1 MSTMEP
7 DGPEALVEAVRERLV
22 GALTLATGR
31 REVAE
36 ELAQDA
42 LVRAWQRWPEVRTA
56 DDPEAWVFRV
66 GFNLAASW
74 GRRQSAE
81 WRANRRSRAGS
92 PTADAHL
99 DADAAGILALRSAV
113 AALPA
118 RQRAVVVA
126 RYYLGYDVAGTA
138 ALLGI
143 APGTVKATTSH
154 AFAKLRVAGLLDD
167 RTISDRDEPEEVP
180 R

>member
-1 MSTMEP
+1 LSTMGP
-7 DGPEALVEAVRERLV
+7 DGPEALVEAVRDRLV
-22 GALTLATGR
+22 GALTLTTGR
-31 REVAE
+31 RAVAE

-42 LVRAWQRWPEVRTA
+42 LVRAWQRWPQVREV

-81 WRANRRSRAGS
+81 RRANRRSRDGS
-92 PTADAHL
+92 ATAEVHL
-99 DADAAGILALRSAV
+99 DADAAEIVALRAAV
-113 AALPA
+113 AALPD

-143 APGTVKATTSH
+143 AAGTVKATTSH
-154 AFAKLRVAGLLDD
+154 ALTNLRTSGVVEDRAVA
-167 RTISDRDEPEEVP
+167 DRDEPEEVT

>member
-7 DGPEALVEAVRERLV
+7 DGPEALVEAVRDRLV

-31 REVAE
+31 RAVAE

-42 LVRAWQRWPEVRTA
+42 LVRAWQRWPQVRA
-56 DDPEAWVFRV
+56 SDDPEAWVFRV

-92 PTADAHL
+92 TTADAHL
-99 DADAAGILALRSAV
+99 DADAAEVLALRSAV
-113 AALPA
+113 AGLPA

-138 ALLGI
+138 ALLGV

-154 AFAKLRVAGLLDD
+154 ALANLRTAGLLDD
-167 RTISDRDEPEEVP
+167 RAVTDRDEPEEVP

>member
-1 MSTMEP
+1 MMEP
-7 DGPEALVEAVRERLV
+7 NGPEALVEAVRERLV

-31 REVAE
+31 RAVAE

-42 LVRAWQRWPEVRTA
+42 LVRAWQRWPQVSAA

-81 WRANRRSRAGS
+81 WRANRRSEAGS
-92 PTADAHL
+92 DPAGAHL
-99 DADAAGILALRSAV
+99 DADAAEVLALRSAV

-126 RYYLGYDVAGTA
+126 RYYLGYDVASTA
-138 ALLGI
+138 ALLSI
-143 APGTVKATTSH
+143 ASGTVKATTSH
-154 AFAKLRVAGLLDD
+154 ALANLRAAGVVEDQAV
-167 RTISDRDEPEEVP
+167 TYRDEPEEVA

>member
-1 MSTMEP
+1 MATMEP
-7 DGPEALVEAVRERLV
+7 DGPEAFVDAVRDRLV

-31 REVAE
+31 RAVAE

-42 LVRAWQRWPEVRTA
+42 LFKAWQCWPRVREA

-66 GFNLAASW
+66 GFNLASSW

-81 WRANRRSRAGS
+81 WRANRRSGARS
-92 PTADAHL
+92 SQSETHE
-99 DADAAGILALRSAV
+99 DADPTDVVTLRSAV
-113 AALPA
+113 AALPP
-118 RQRAVVVA
+118 RQRAVIVS
-126 RYYLGYDVAGTA
+126 RFYLGYDVAGTA

-143 APGTVKATTSH
+143 AAGTVKATTSH
-154 AFAKLRVAGLLDD
+154 ALAKLRTAGVADD
-167 RTISDRDEPEEVP
+167 LARADRDEPREVP

>member
-1 MSTMEP
+1 MEAN
-7 DGPEALVEAVRERLV
+7 GLEALVEAVQDRLV

-31 REVAE
+31 RSVAE

-42 LVRAWQRWPEVRTA
+42 LVRAWERWPQVRSA

-74 GRRQSAE
+74 GRRQAAE
-81 WRANRRSRAGS
+81 WRANRRTRAGS
-92 PTADAHL
+92 DTADAHV
-99 DADAAGILALRSAV
+99 DADAADVVAMRSAV
-113 AALPA
+113 AALPN

-138 ALLGI
+138 DLLGI
-143 APGTVKATTSH
+143 AHGTVKATTSH
-154 AFAKLRVAGLLDD
+154 ALANLKAMGLVDD
-167 RTISDRDEPEEVP
+167 RAVTHRDEPEEAP

>member
-1 MSTMEP
+1 MSAMEL
-7 DGPEALVEAVRERLV
+7 DGPEALVEAVRGRLV

-31 REVAE
+31 RDVAE

-42 LVRAWQRWPEVRTA
+42 LVRAWQRWPQVRSA

-66 GFNLAASW
+66 GFNLATSW
-74 GRRQSAE
+74 GRRQAAE
-81 WRANRRSRAGS
+81 WRANRRSRSGSVTAG
-92 PTADAHL
+92 AHL
-99 DADAAGILALRSAV
+99 DADATDVLALRSAV

-126 RYYLGYDVAGTA
+126 RFYLGYDVAGTA

-154 AFAKLRVAGLLDD
+154 ALDNLRMAGLLED
-167 RTISDRDEPEEVP
+167 RTISDRDEPEEV
-180 R
+180 RR